1 MQRRVTK
8 RETITGT
15 MPDVELVAIMEQ
27 ALEDKSKKRYVV
39 KVDNVRW
46 NKQYKTDWANLINT
60 INHWQALEYKYMPAS
75 DTFIFYKR

>member
-8 RETITGT
+8 RETITGA

-27 ALEDKSKKRYVV
+27 ALKDKSKKRYVV